1 MEYYSTMGLPRWS
14 VVKNPPDNAGDA
26 KDEGSISGSGR
37 SSGGGNGNPLQSSC
51 LENFMDRGSWR
62 LTVHV
67 VAKSWTLSEH
77 THIYT
82 ALPNH
87 KKDKISHLTLMVL
100 C

>member
-67 VAKSWTLSEH
+67 VASTHTYTQHYPTIKKIKS
-77 THIYT
+77 HI
-82 ALPNH
+82 
-87 KKDKISHLTLMVL
+87 
-100 C
+100 